1 MVPQQIADTT
11 LRLFPAMSQA
21 ESSRA
26 QQVADDVVARLTG
39 SGLSEA
45 GLSDAG
51 LSDAERAEA
60 CEAALKQLMEY
71 LIEREGW
78 VAEEFT
84 AIARSLGAY

>member
-11 LRLFPAMSQA
+11 LRMFPAMSQA
-21 ESSRA
+21 ESSKA

-39 SGLSEA
+39 S

>member
-11 LRLFPAMSQA
+11 LRLFSVMSHA
-21 ESSRA
+21 DHSKA
-26 QQVADDVVARLTG
+26 QQVIDDVVARLVG
-39 SGLSEA
+39 P
-45 GLSDAG
+45 G

-60 CEAALKQLMEY
+60 CQATLKQLMGY

-78 VAEEFT
+78 VAEEFA

>member
-11 LRLFPAMSQA
+11 LRLFPVMSQA
-21 ESSRA
+21 DSSKA
-26 QQVADDVVARLTG
+26 QEVVDDVVSRLT
-39 SGLSEA
+39 S
-45 GLSDAG
+45 AG

-60 CEAALKQLMEY
+60 CEAALKQLMGY

>member
-1 MVPQQIADTT
+1 
-11 LRLFPAMSQA
+11 MSQA

-39 SGLSEA
+39 S